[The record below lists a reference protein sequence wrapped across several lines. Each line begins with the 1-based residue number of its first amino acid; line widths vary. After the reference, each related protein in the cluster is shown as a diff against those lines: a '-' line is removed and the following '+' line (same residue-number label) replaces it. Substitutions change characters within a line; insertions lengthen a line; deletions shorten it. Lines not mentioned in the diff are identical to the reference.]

1 MFCARVARS
10 TANLSGARVAEDGRG
25 GEGRGT
31 LYCCRFTR
39 HAYLTPAF
47 PFPSS
52 LIPFRSHPPQSLCFL
67 ATNRRTPPSP
77 PRALSIYRAL
87 ISAPRITP
95 VRVRSHTRWIDTR
108 DSKEPRLDRGGA
120 QCPQREREREDEAGC
135 LCNMKR
141 LYSIPTNRIFTFSSF
156 NRLIEDYRGLELIIP
171 LRSGRKRKRD

>member
-1 MFCARVARS
+1 MPGVPLAGCVLRPGRTINCEPLRREGCGGRS
-10 TANLSGARVAEDGRG
+10 G

-135 LCNMKR
+135 LCNMNIFYIR
-141 LYSIPTNRIFTFSSF
+141 RIVSSLF
-156 NRLIEDYRGLELIIP
+156 HPLIG
-171 LRSGRKRKRD
+171 